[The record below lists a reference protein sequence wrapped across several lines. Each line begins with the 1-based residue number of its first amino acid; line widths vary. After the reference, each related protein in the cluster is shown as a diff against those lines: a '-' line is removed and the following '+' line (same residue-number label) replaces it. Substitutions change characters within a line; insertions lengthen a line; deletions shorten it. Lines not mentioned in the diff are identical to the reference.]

1 MSHNT
6 NHFFATE
13 TKLNELNISEILV
26 ILVDLNWSLSK
37 FTGTEIQINSTNWM
51 LVWEVNQ
58 NLGYKF
64 TDADFIKEVAVL

>member
-13 TKLNELNISEILV
+13 TKLNELNILEILV
-26 ILVDLNWSLSK
+26 ILVDLNWPLSK

-58 NLGYKF
+58 NLGYEF